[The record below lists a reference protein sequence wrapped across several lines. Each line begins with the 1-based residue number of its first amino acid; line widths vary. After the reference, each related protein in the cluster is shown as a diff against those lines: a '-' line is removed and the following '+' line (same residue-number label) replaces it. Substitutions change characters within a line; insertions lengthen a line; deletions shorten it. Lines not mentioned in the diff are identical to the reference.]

1 MSSFTLIVS
10 EILTHTSSQFKG
22 WCIGI
27 TQDMLDWSAYGDHAH
42 TFQSWDADTL
52 KTAEAIK
59 HLFCRLG
66 DDGLHANQPAA
77 ARQANVCLHFQEV
90 RLTWPMNQ

>member
-1 MSSFTLIVS
+1 MNMSSFTLILS

-22 WCIGI
+22 WSIGI
-27 TQDMLDWSAYGDHAH
+27 TQDMLDWSAYEDHGR

-59 HLFCRLG
+59 HLFIDLG
-66 DDGLHANQPAA
+66 MTDCKPTNPLVLGKQTY
-77 ARQANVCLHFQEV
+77 VYIFKK
-90 RLTWPMNQ
+90 